1 MVEYVWVLV
10 VLAAPMVLGV
20 VIAVRQWL
28 AIRSNR
34 RRKIIKGDEIPTKNI
49 TE

>member
-28 AIRSNR
+28 AIRSDR
-34 RRKIIKGDEIPTKNI
+34 RRTTIQGAEIPTKNNH
-49 TE
+49 